1 MGTRILDTPLGA
13 LILQSNNSAITRVS
27 WADHGNPMPSGQ
39 SDSICDFAAKE
50 LQFYFLGRLKTFS
63 VPVSLDGSSL
73 QIKVW
78 GLMANIPFGEV
89 LTYGDVARDVGSGPQ
104 AVGRACGQNPIP
116 VIIPCHRIV
125 GAGGK
130 LTGFSGGAG
139 IETKAFLLDHE
150 SGQGRL
156 L

>member
-1 MGTRILDTPLGA
+1 MGTRILDTPVGA

-39 SDSICDFAAKE
+39 SDRICDFAARE
-50 LQFYFLGRLKTFS
+50 LQFYFSGRLKTFS
-63 VPVSLDGSSL
+63 VPVALDGSAL
-73 QIKVW
+73 QLRVW
-78 GLMANIPFGEV
+78 EVMTNIPFGEV

-104 AVGRACGQNPIP
+104 AVGTACGQNPIP

-130 LTGFSGGAG
+130 LTGFSGGTG
-139 IETKAFLLDHE
+139 IETKAFLLDYE

>member
-27 WADHGNPMPSGQ
+27 WADHGNPMPSRQ
-39 SDSICDFAAKE
+39 SDRICDFAARE
-50 LQFYFLGRLKTFS
+50 LQFYFSGHLKTFS
-63 VPVSLDGSSL
+63 VPVSFDGSIL

-78 GLMANIPFGEV
+78 ELMTNIPFGKV
-89 LTYGDVARDVGSGPQ
+89 LTYGDVAREVGSGPQ
-104 AVGRACGQNPIP
+104 AVGTACGQNPIP
-116 VIIPCHRIV
+116 

-130 LTGFSGGAG
+130 LTGFSGGTG
-139 IETKAFLLDHE
+139 IETKAFLIDHE